1 MYWIR
6 IWLTNQNHG
15 LHKSN
20 IVNDRRWIFYIYRRI
35 PLTKE
40 NKWFGCVSV
49 VFRRFSMSF
58 LPIDMSFFYKRIGA
72 YFSTKC
78 FYLKKK
84 VTVKHP
90 LNLHFFGLNAFHHY
104 IFYTCILYYWVSLY
118 FFKNVLKESIFTPFF
133 LSTRNSTHKT

>member
-1 MYWIR
+1 MYWIS

-35 PLTKE
+35 SLTKE

-84 VTVKHP
+84 VTVKHFFI
-90 LNLHFFGLNAFHHY
+90 LSTNLFHPH
-104 IFYTCILYYWVSLY
+104 IFYTRIRLLNFFHQHVNLHTLNKYFKTFYWN
-118 FFKNVLKESIFTPFF
+118 F
-133 LSTRNSTHKT
+133 NSS